1 MKKKFTFFNLLIA
14 LSFILL
20 LLIAIQIIGGYFIR
34 ELEATT
40 ISDFKNMDSQVVQLS
55 NTLST
60 QMSNKD
66 LERSDVDANLK
77 ALSDFSNADISEARI
92 VDDKGIIRATNDLN
106 QQNII
111 GKKNDYRDLND
122 FTSKKYQALIM
133 INACM

>member
-1 MKKKFTFFNLLIA
+1 
-14 LSFILL
+14 
-20 LLIAIQIIGGYFIR
+20 
-34 ELEATT
+34 
-40 ISDFKNMDSQVVQLS
+40 MDSQVVQLS

-122 FTSKKYQALIM
+122 FTSKNIKL
-133 INACM
+133 

>member
-1 MKKKFTFFNLLIA
+1 
-14 LSFILL
+14 
-20 LLIAIQIIGGYFIR
+20 
-34 ELEATT
+34 
-40 ISDFKNMDSQVVQLS
+40 MDSQVVQLS

-111 GKKNDYRDLND
+111 GKR
-122 FTSKKYQALIM
+122 M
-133 INACM
+133 IIVI

>member
-1 MKKKFTFFNLLIA
+1 
-14 LSFILL
+14 
-20 LLIAIQIIGGYFIR
+20 
-34 ELEATT
+34 
-40 ISDFKNMDSQVVQLS
+40 MDSQVVQLS

-92 VDDKGIIRATNDLN
+92 VDDKGIIRANDLN

-122 FTSKKYQALIM
+122 FTSKNIKL
-133 INACM
+133 

>member
-1 MKKKFTFFNLLIA
+1 
-14 LSFILL
+14 
-20 LLIAIQIIGGYFIR
+20 
-34 ELEATT
+34 
-40 ISDFKNMDSQVVQLS
+40 MDSQVVQLS

-77 ALSDFSNADISEARI
+77 KRYLIFQMQIFLKRELSMI
-92 VDDKGIIRATNDLN
+92 KGLFRTNDLN

-122 FTSKKYQALIM
+122 FTSKNIKL
-133 INACM
+133 